1 MDDKRKDDTRGMTD
15 VEVSESHTVSQT
27 GRDTDGRSPD
37 YDVSLDKG
45 GDVVRDGVVQNDAGK
60 GGAA

>member
-1 MDDKRKDDTRGMTD
+1 MDGTRKDDTTGMSD
-15 VEVSESHTVSQT
+15 VEVSESHVVSQT

-45 GDVVRDGVVQNDAGK
+45 GDVVRDGVVQGDPA
-60 GGAA
+60 